1 MKLLNNNKICQKGFT
16 LIELMLSLLIGLF
29 LIAGVFTV
37 YINSSKSQRSVE
49 VEVKML
55 DDARF
60 ALDVIGYDLRHAGMW
75 GQFKESA
82 KAEGS
87 NILVAGECRA
97 SWAVD
102 ASSPVF
108 GFNDPL
114 PNPYS
119 GVCLNDFYAGDLFE
133 TRYVMSSPVV
143 AIDPSIL
150 YLYANYSKGT
160 FMLGGGPVVNDG
172 GNGNYPVVA
181 HAYYLK
187 SWTDEKGDGIPS
199 LHQITLQPGPSV
211 TDIMLLS
218 GVEDLQIQFGIDTTN
233 DGAVN
238 RYVNPSPGINW
249 KKVISAQVW
258 LVMRSANKY
267 PNIDTS
273 VSFNQQPF
281 SSTGGTVAYG
291 NDGYRRVMVNTVVQL
306 RNSE

>member
-1 MKLLNNNKICQKGFT
+1 M
-16 LIELMLSLLIGLF
+16 
-29 LIAGVFTV
+29 
-37 YINSSKSQRSVE
+37 
-49 VEVKML
+49 
-55 DDARF
+55 
-60 ALDVIGYDLRHAGMW
+60 
-75 GQFKESA
+75 
-82 KAEGS
+82 
-87 NILVAGECRA
+87 
-97 SWAVD
+97 
-102 ASSPVF
+102 
-108 GFNDPL
+108 

-119 GVCLNDFYAGDLFE
+119 GVCLSDFYGGDLFE
-133 TRYVMSSPVV
+133 TRYVMNTPVV
-143 AIDPSIL
+143 AINPSVL

-160 FMLGGGPVVNDG
+160 FTTGGGPVVNDG
-172 GNGNYPVVA
+172 GYGNYPVVA

-187 SWTDEKGDGIPS
+187 SWTDYEGDGVPS

-238 RYVNPSPGINW
+238 MYVNPSAGINW

-258 LVMRSANKY
+258 LVMRSVNKY
-267 PNIDTS
+267 PSIDTS

-281 SSTGGTVAYG
+281 SSTGGTVTYN

>member
-1 MKLLNNNKICQKGFT
+1 MKSLNNNKFSHKGFT
-16 LIELMLSLLIGLF
+16 LIELMISLLIGLF

-49 VEVKML
+49 VEVKMM

-75 GQFKESA
+75 GRFKESA

-87 NILVAGECRA
+87 GIIVAGECRTG
-97 SWAVD
+97 WAVD
-102 ASSPVF
+102 ASTPVY
-108 GFNDPL
+108 GLNDPS

-119 GVCLNDFYAGDLFE
+119 GVCLNDFYGGDLLE
-133 TRYVMSSPVV
+133 SRYVMSAPVV
-143 AIDPSIL
+143 AINPSVL

-160 FMLGGGPVVNDG
+160 FMTGGGPVVNDG
-172 GNGNYPVVA
+172 GNENYTAVA

-187 SWTDEKGDGIPS
+187 SWTDYKGDGVPS
-199 LHQITLQPGPSV
+199 LHQITIQPGPSV

-218 GVEDLQIQFGIDTTN
+218 GVEDLQIQFGVDTTN

-238 RYVNPSPGINW
+238 MYVNPSAAINW

-258 LVMRSANKY
+258 LVMRSVNKY
-267 PNIDTS
+267 QSIDTS

-281 SSTGGTVAYG
+281 SSTGGTVTYG
-291 NDGYRRVMVNTVVQL
+291 NDGYRRTMVNTVVQL